1 MTIFNTIMAAIEFS
15 ADNSALEFAAI
26 IAAAMLIA
34 AAIIASKLGKVAEA
48 IEKLVSS
55 PSATVPAPAHAAA
68 PAAVA
73 AAPAQRAVSHTVVL
87 NGIDEETAAAIMAIV
102 SHESGIPL
110 EKLEFKSI
118 KEID

>member
-1 MTIFNTIMAAIEFS
+1 MAAIEFS

-55 PSATVPAPAHAAA
+55 PSATVPRRSCGSSRGSRRSS
-68 PAAVA
+68 
-73 AAPAQRAVSHTVVL
+73 AQRAVSHTVVL

>member
-1 MTIFNTIMAAIEFS
+1 M
-15 ADNSALEFAAI
+15 
-26 IAAAMLIA
+26 
-34 AAIIASKLGKVAEA
+34 
-48 IEKLVSS
+48 
-55 PSATVPAPAHAAA
+55 
-68 PAAVA
+68 
-73 AAPAQRAVSHTVVL
+73 L